1 MEALLAESRRI
12 IARGSK
18 SFALAARLF
27 DRQTRERALLL
38 YAWCRHCDDVIDGQT
53 LGSAPEQPER
63 AVQAARLQT
72 LYDQTRSALAGDPQQ
87 EPAFQCFQLVARQ
100 CDIEARFPLELLDG
114 FAMDV
119 EGARYR
125 QLEDTLRYCYHVAGT
140 VGAMMARI
148 MGVNDQATVLRG
160 IHLGIGLQLSNIARD
175 VLDDATLGR
184 VYLPEAW
191 LEAEQVE
198 PTPAGVRAGR
208 ERVVR
213 VTHRLLD
220 EAQPYYASARQ
231 GIDQLPFRSAWAVE
245 TAARVYGEIGSV
257 VRARGAAAWATRA
270 RVSTGRKFWLL
281 AAAGAGV
288 ARARGGRLGDQAPV
302 DLPALWDPMAADSAR
317 YASKR

>member
-27 DRQTRERALLL
+27 DRRTCDRALLL

-53 LGSAPEQPER
+53 LGSTPEQPNA
-63 AVQAARLQT
+63 AVQAERLQQ
-72 LYDQTRSALAGDPQQ
+72 LYDLTRSALAGEPQR
-87 EPAFQCFQLVARQ
+87 EPAFQCLQRVARE
-100 CDIEARFPLELLDG
+100 CAIPERYPLELLDG

-119 EGARYR
+119 HGARYR
-125 QLEDTLRYCYHVAGT
+125 ELEDTVRYCYHVAGT

-148 MGVNDQATVLRG
+148 MGVDDPAMLLRG
-160 IHLGIGLQLSNIARD
+160 IHLGIGFQLSNIARD
-175 VLDDATLGR
+175 VLDDARLGR
-184 VYLPEAW
+184 VYLPERW

-220 EAQPYYASARQ
+220 AAEPYYASARQ
-231 GIDQLPFRSAWAVE
+231 GINLLPFRSAWAVE

-257 VRARGAAAWATRA
+257 VRARGTAAWASRA
-270 RVSTGRKFWLL
+270 AVGSARKLALL
-281 AAAGAGV
+281 AAAGAGI
-288 ARARGGRLGDQAPV
+288 ARGRLGGDAQAPV
-302 DLPALWDPMAADSAR
+302 DLSALWDPAATDR

>member
-1 MEALLAESRRI
+1 MEALLADSRRI

-27 DRQTRERALLL
+27 DRQTRYRALLL

-53 LGSAPEQPER
+53 LGSAPEQPDP

-72 LYDQTRSALAGDPQQ
+72 LYDRTRAALAGEPQSD
-87 EPAFQCFQLVARQ
+87 PAFQSFQRVARA
-100 CDIEARFPLELLDG
+100 CDIPARYPLELLHG

-119 EGARYR
+119 HGARYR
-125 QLEDTLRYCYHVAGT
+125 RFEDTVRYCYHVAGT

-148 MGVNDQATVLRG
+148 MGVEDRATVLRG
-160 IHLGIGLQLSNIARD
+160 IHLGIGFQLSNIARD
-175 VLDDATLGR
+175 VLDDAALGR

-198 PTPAGVRAGR
+198 PTPAGVLAGR
-208 ERVVR
+208 DGVVR

-220 EAQPYYASARQ
+220 EAGPYYASARQ
-231 GIDQLPFRSAWAVE
+231 GIERLPFRSACAVE
-245 TAARVYGEIGSV
+245 TASRVYGEIGQV
-257 VRARGAAAWATRA
+257 VRARGASAWTSRA
-270 RVSTGRKFWLL
+270 RVSGWRKLGLL
-281 AAAGAGV
+281 ALAGADV
-288 ARARGGRLGDQAPV
+288 ARGRVRPRDQEPV
-302 DLPALWDPMAADSAR
+302 DLSALWDPAAAEAGR